1 MSTCDDLFDAYKDYL
16 DGDAKEEVCCEVD
29 AHLRECPSCRVHI
42 NTLNGTIELYKS
54 VGGKKMPRE
63 ARERLHR
70 ALKIK
75 PEWLK
80 DSEKD

>member
-1 MSTCDDLFDAYKDYL
+1 MNECDELFEALKDYL
-16 DGDAKEEVCCEVD
+16 DGDAKEEVCRAIERHMRHCS
-29 AHLRECPSCRVHI
+29 RCRVHV
-42 NTLNGTIELYKS
+42 NTLRGTIEIYKS

-63 ARERLHR
+63 ARERLHK

-80 DSEKD
+80 EQ